1 MEQFSVPADDLVE
14 RLESKMFELSNG
26 KVGPGSAVSSRH
38 IEAVRQQ
45 LVKKRKQEEQFDPTV
60 EEFLEMQRE
69 DKQVRANRAQEE
81 FLHFQSA
88 QRQTACAAGTYNP
101 SSGAVAC
108 TPCLAGQFQA
118 GVGQTACV
126 PCAAGTFCGRSG
138 LIAETACAAGT
149 YNPSS
154 GAVACTP
161 CPAQRQR
168 EQQMRKMRNGRLRN
182 EKKRFEENCL
192 LRTYPSIKSAVWAE
206 MPPPDTDEEFS
217 QENVTIVV
225 EVVSNCQTA
234 LSVHQCF
241 SRFYASIDSF
251 HFPHALHHV
260 VMIMMC

>member
-1 MEQFSVPADDLVE
+1 MLRYSALDSNNLKYDGEDFVASCAVLMEQFSVPADDLVE

-81 FLHFQSA
+81 FLRFQSA
-88 QRQTACAAGTYNP
+88 QRQ
-101 SSGAVAC
+101 
-108 TPCLAGQFQA
+108 
-118 GVGQTACV
+118 
-126 PCAAGTFCGRSG
+126 
-138 LIAETACAAGT
+138 E
-149 YNPSS
+149 
-154 GAVACTP
+154 
-161 CPAQRQR
+161 AQQQR
-168 EQQMRKMRNGRLRN
+168 EQQKRKSEWRKGRLRN
-182 EKKRFEENCL
+182 EKKEFEKICL
-192 LRTYPSIKSAVWAE
+192 LRTYPSIKSAVWAG
-206 MPPPDTDEEFS
+206 MPPPDTDEEPTSEVVRKFS

-260 VMIMMC
+260 VMIRRCAEYFPPVSRSNLTG